1 MFDRIPLKTAL
12 FASACLMIPITQ
24 ATGDNAISFPPMGVV
39 LPGGVSVTN
48 VSAPATQQP
57 AMPSFQPIAA
67 PVVTPAVQAV
77 APAVMPTTMAAP
89 QPVLP
94 AAQAPAQVVLPATIP
109 AATAI
114 TGAVA
119 SQQQAPVIRDVAPGE
134 NPFGPSAA
142 TTARRPAVA
151 QQPVAAAPAPQPG
164 SLAPAADDIETQ
176 IARLSQQT
184 EQPAAASKPEVDETA
199 LRYYAQTRDLKRLG
213 AELRRLKTLY
223 PDWDAPEDLFD
234 TPTNISEQPLWDIF
248 GSGDYVRVRTEI
260 AKLQSEN
267 PNWKPSQE
275 LLDKLS
281 LAETRRLM
289 ERSHAQGNWGQV
301 VSLAEATPQLMVC
314 AEMNTMWITAEALA
328 QSRDFARAFDL
339 YKYIVTTCEDPNE
352 RLSTV
357 QKASLLLPEAG
368 TRSLVALGSI
378 LPDGT
383 GEFDSVSFD
392 LVRRKMGIVAQGQ
405 GPANALTTD
414 ELQRFSDFVQR
425 SFSANDA
432 ELFGWFY
439 YGQQSWEASYHWFVS
454 ATRMTASPKS
464 IEGVILTLRNLQHR
478 DEALQLAR
486 QYAPQTPELKKIYI
500 ELVSAGL
507 TDQDNPLSLE
517 EAELKTVETYVFE
530 QKSALGAQALGWHRL
545 DNKDGKNAARL
556 FEQSI
561 EWEATEGGV
570 VGLAVLAARSKNWNR
585 VAAIKKEY
593 GEKFAA
599 LEDVKVY
606 RPKVTQKT
614 TKPQP
619 KEKPNLLTWLLKKD
633 DRDEKKGRV
642 EVE

>member
-1 MFDRIPLKTAL
+1 
-12 FASACLMIPITQ
+12 MIPISQ
-24 ATGDNAISFPPMGVV
+24 ATGDNGTSFPLMGVV
-39 LPGGVSVTN
+39 LPGGASVTN
-48 VSAPATQQP
+48 VSAPAIQQR
-57 AMPSFQPIAA
+57 AMLGFQPIEA
-67 PVVTPAVQAV
+67 PVVTPTVQAV

-94 AAQAPAQVVLPATIP
+94 AAQSSAQVILPATIP
-109 AATAI
+109 AAMAV

-151 QQPVAAAPAPQPG
+151 QPVATAPAPQPA
-164 SLAPAADDIETQ
+164 SLAPATDDIEAQ
-176 IARLSQQT
+176 IAKLSQQT

-289 ERSHAQGNWGQV
+289 ERSYAQANWGQV

-314 AEMNTMWITAEALA
+314 AEMNTMWITAESLA

-339 YKYIVTTCEDPNE
+339 YKYIVTTCEEPNE

-368 TRSLVALGSI
+368 TRSLVALGNI

-414 ELQRFSDFVQR
+414 ELQSFSDFVQR
-425 SFSANDA
+425 SFSATDA

-517 EAELKTVETYVFE
+517 EAELKTFENYVFE

-570 VGLAVLAARSKNWNR
+570 VGLAVLAARAKNWKR
-585 VAAIKKEY
+585 VAAIKKQY
-593 GEKFAA
+593 GEEFAA

-606 RPKVTQKT
+606 RPKVKQKPA
-614 TKPQP
+614 KP
-619 KEKPNLLTWLLKKD
+619 KEKPNLLTWLLNKD
-633 DRDEKKGRV
+633 TTR
-642 EVE
+642 

>member
-1 MFDRIPLKTAL
+1 MFDRFPLKSTL
-12 FASACLMIPITQ
+12 LLGACIILPISQ
-24 ATGDNAISFPPMGVV
+24 ATGDNVGNFPAMGVV
-39 LPGGVSVTN
+39 IPGGATLSN
-48 VSAPATQQP
+48 VSAPANAQP
-57 AMPSFQPIAA
+57 AMPSFVPTSVASQPIMPTAPTFPAVVPAGATAPQAVMPAA
-67 PVVTPAVQAV
+67 PV
-77 APAVMPTTMAAP
+77 
-89 QPVLP
+89 
-94 AAQAPAQVVLPATIP
+94 PAQVVLPAAMPEPGTAANVMGQQP
-109 AATAI
+109 AAT
-114 TGAVA
+114 V
-119 SQQQAPVIRDVAPGE
+119 VRDVLPGQ
-134 NPFGPSAA
+134 NPFEANA
-142 TTARRPAVA
+142 TITTRRPAA
-151 QQPVAAAPAPQPG
+151 
-164 SLAPAADDIETQ
+164 
-176 IARLSQQT
+176 
-184 EQPAAASKPEVDETA
+184 QPAAASTLQPAAPATSGDSIEVQIAKLSQQAEEPVASTKSEVDETA

-234 TPTNISEQPLWDIF
+234 APTNISEQPLWDIF
-248 GSGDYVRVRTEI
+248 GSGDYVRVRTEM

-275 LLDKLS
+275 LLDKLA

-289 ERSHAQGNWGQV
+289 ERSHAQRNWAQV
-301 VSLAEATPQLMVC
+301 VSLAEGSPQLMVC
-314 AEMNTMWITAEALA
+314 PEMNTMWITAEALA

-339 YKYIVTTCEDPNE
+339 YKYIVTTCEDPKE

-368 TRSLVALGSI
+368 TRSLVALGNI

-383 GEFDSVSFD
+383 GEFDEVSFD
-392 LVRRKMGIVAQGQ
+392 LVRRKMGMIAQGNAP
-405 GPANALTTD
+405 GIALTMD

-425 SFSANDA
+425 SFSADDA

-454 ATRMTASPKS
+454 ATRMATSPKS
-464 IEGVILTLRNLQHR
+464 IEGVVLTLRNLQHR
-478 DEALQLAR
+478 DEALQIAR
-486 QYAPQTPELKKIYI
+486 QYAAQTPELKKIYI

-507 TDQDNPLSLE
+507 TDRENPLTVE
-517 EAELKTVETYVFE
+517 EDELKTLEQYVFE

-545 DNKDGKNAARL
+545 DNKETKEASRL
-556 FEQSI
+556 FQQSV

-570 VGLAVLAARSKNWNR
+570 VGLAVMASRAKNWGR

-606 RPKVTQKT
+606 RPKVVAQKRTT
-614 TKPQP
+614 TKP
-619 KEKPNLLTWLLKKD
+619 KERPNLLTWLLQKD
-633 DRDEKKGRV
+633 KQDEKTGRV

>member
-12 FASACLMIPITQ
+12 LVSACIALPISQ
-24 ATGDNAISFPPMGVV
+24 ATGDNATGYPVMGVV
-39 LPGGVSVTN
+39 LPGNVALSN
-48 VSAPATQQP
+48 VSAPAAGQP
-57 AMPSFQPIAA
+57 AMPTFEPISA
-67 PVVTPAVQAV
+67 PPVATSAMPAVV
-77 APAVMPTTMAAP
+77 PTTMAAP

-94 AAQAPAQVVLPATIP
+94 ATPAPAQVVLPSQMP
-109 AATAI
+109 AA
-114 TGAVA
+114 GMPVA
-119 SQQQAPVIRDVAPGE
+119 AQPAAPVIRDVAPGE
-134 NPFGPSAA
+134 NPFGPGVVSSPQ
-142 TTARRPAVA
+142 RPAA
-151 QQPVAAAPAPQPG
+151 
-164 SLAPAADDIETQ
+164 
-176 IARLSQQT
+176 
-184 EQPAAASKPEVDETA
+184 QPAAATTLQPAGATPSGESIETKIAKLSQETQQPAVAAKPEVDETA

-234 TPTNISEQPLWDIF
+234 APTNVSEQPLWDIF

-275 LLDKLS
+275 LLDKLA
-281 LAETRRLM
+281 LAETRKLM
-289 ERSHAQGNWGQV
+289 ERSYAQRNWAQV
-301 VSLAEATPQLMVC
+301 VTLAEATPQMMVC

-368 TRSLVALGSI
+368 TRSLVALGNI

-392 LVRRKMGIVAQGQ
+392 LVRRKMGLVAQGNS
-405 GPANALTTD
+405 PATLLTMD
-414 ELQRFSDFVQR
+414 ELQRFSEFVQR
-425 SFSANDA
+425 SFSADDA

-439 YGQQSWEASYHWFVS
+439 YGQQSWEASYHWFLS
-454 ATRMTASPKS
+454 ATRMTTSAKS

-478 DEALQLAR
+478 DEALELAR
-486 QYAPQTPELKKIYI
+486 QYATQTPELKKIYI

-507 TDQDNPLSLE
+507 TDRETPMTLE
-517 EAELKTVETYVFE
+517 EKELKTFEDYVFE

-545 DNKDGKNAARL
+545 ENKQSKDAARL
-556 FEQSI
+556 FEQSL
-561 EWEATEGGV
+561 EWEVTEGGV
-570 VGLAVLAARSKNWNR
+570 VGLAVLASRAKNWGR

-606 RPKVTQKT
+606 RPKVTQKKT
-614 TKPQP
+614 TKP
-619 KEKPNLLTWLLKKD
+619 KEKPNLLTWLLQKD
-633 DRDEKKGRV
+633 KRDEKKGRV